1 MCFAGQQGADLRVGD
16 RKLCGSAQVRR
27 AGAVLQHGSILLE
40 RLPFDETDLLNLGP
54 GTPAITREGLRAA
67 TVTLGELGG
76 PTDPRVVGEAVVEGF
91 RTTLD
96 LDLSRWGSAELL
108 SPRVPGVASVTGRGT
123 LDGMRCRQ
131 CGHQNESGANFC
143 SSCGS
148 PLPHDDETTLS
159 LTELAER
166 LELDEEL
173 GAALAELPEGMGMLV
188 VRRGPNAGSRFVL
201 DAEVT
206 ALGRHPDSDI
216 FLDDITVSRRHAA
229 VRRLADGYE
238 VADVGS
244 LNGTYVDHKRV
255 DTAPL
260 HHLADLQIGRF
271 VLVFLVGS
279 DAE

>member
-1 MCFAGQQGADLRVGD
+1 MRSSRDTWQPSTSPSTSPSTCSRARGWCRPHIEGD
-16 RKLCGSAQVRR
+16 RHPNRVVR
-27 AGAVLQHGSILLE
+27 G
-40 RLPFDETDLLNLGP
+40 
-54 GTPAITREGLRAA
+54 
-67 TVTLGELGG
+67 TVT
-76 PTDPRVVGEAVVEGF
+76 A
-91 RTTLD
+91 
-96 LDLSRWGSAELL
+96 
-108 SPRVPGVASVTGRGT
+108 
-123 LDGMRCRQ
+123 MRCRQ

-148 PLPHDDETTLS
+148 PLPQEDEATLS

-173 GAALAELPEGMGMLV
+173 GAALAELPDGMGMLV

-201 DAEVT
+201 DSDVT

-216 FLDDITVSRRHAA
+216 FLDDITVSRRHAS
-229 VRRLADGYE
+229 VRRIDGAYE
-238 VADVGS
+238 VSDVGS

-279 DAE
+279 EET

>member
-1 MCFAGQQGADLRVGD
+1 
-16 RKLCGSAQVRR
+16 
-27 AGAVLQHGSILLE
+27 
-40 RLPFDETDLLNLGP
+40 
-54 GTPAITREGLRAA
+54 
-67 TVTLGELGG
+67 
-76 PTDPRVVGEAVVEGF
+76 
-91 RTTLD
+91 
-96 LDLSRWGSAELL
+96 
-108 SPRVPGVASVTGRGT
+108 
-123 LDGMRCRQ
+123 MRCKV
-131 CGHQNESGANFC
+131 CGHENETGANFC

-148 PLPHDDETTLS
+148 ALLHDDETTLS

-166 LELDEEL
+166 LDLDEEL

-201 DAEVT
+201 DGEVT

-229 VRRLADGYE
+229 VRRIADGYE
-238 VADVGS
+238 VSDVGS

-279 DAE
+279 GEQ

>member
-1 MCFAGQQGADLRVGD
+1 
-16 RKLCGSAQVRR
+16 
-27 AGAVLQHGSILLE
+27 
-40 RLPFDETDLLNLGP
+40 
-54 GTPAITREGLRAA
+54 
-67 TVTLGELGG
+67 
-76 PTDPRVVGEAVVEGF
+76 
-91 RTTLD
+91 
-96 LDLSRWGSAELL
+96 
-108 SPRVPGVASVTGRGT
+108 
-123 LDGMRCRQ
+123 MRCKV
-131 CGHQNESGANFC
+131 CGHENETGANFC

-148 PLPHDDETTLS
+148 ALLHDDETTLS

-166 LELDEEL
+166 LDLDEEL
-173 GAALAELPEGMGMLV
+173 GAALAELPVGMGMLV

-201 DAEVT
+201 DGEVT

-229 VRRLADGYE
+229 VRRIADGYE
-238 VADVGS
+238 VSDVGS

-279 DAE
+279 GEL

>member
-1 MCFAGQQGADLRVGD
+1 
-16 RKLCGSAQVRR
+16 
-27 AGAVLQHGSILLE
+27 
-40 RLPFDETDLLNLGP
+40 
-54 GTPAITREGLRAA
+54 
-67 TVTLGELGG
+67 
-76 PTDPRVVGEAVVEGF
+76 
-91 RTTLD
+91 
-96 LDLSRWGSAELL
+96 
-108 SPRVPGVASVTGRGT
+108 
-123 LDGMRCRQ
+123 MRCRQ
-131 CGHQNESGANFC
+131 CGHENETGARFC

-148 PLPHDDETTLS
+148 ALANDDEATLS

-201 DAEVT
+201 DSDVT

-229 VRRLADGYE
+229 VRRVDHGYE

-271 VLVFLVGS
+271 VLVFLLGS
-279 DAE
+279 DDA